1 MATPSIQGL
10 FGGMGTPEEMQ
21 RAMLEQKAAQ
31 FAEMNQNQQ
40 LSSMAY
46 KGGANLGQGLA
57 GAFGVDIQDP
67 TIQRATRLRQLAS
80 QYNTNTAKGL
90 RDMAASLQAT
100 DPESAFQLTQRA
112 MAMDKAALDARKG
125 EAEITLKEAETT
137 AKLEE
142 RKTPDQKNAY
152 DIVSN
157 DPLVIA
163 GSPQFKKNYVE
174 TLKALTA
181 KTITAQV
188 DKVGVAESTRE
199 PVYFDKTTNEQ
210 FTVKDGKRIPF
221 SGGIDQTTS
230 KNTTSLD
237 IGAVFDKARAAG
249 DAKAQSEAWGK
260 AGDTYKSQVALTGKL
275 DRVVA
280 DLPST
285 FTGSFANGSLQIAK
299 VASGLGI
306 PVDTNR
312 ITNTEY
318 LNSVTSELV
327 RTIARDFPGS
337 QSNAELQQLLLSKPS
352 SPQQWQT
359 ILRLLQDVQRQTKA
373 GTITYEKLAKM
384 PQEERF
390 KVDYNL
396 ENGQVQKKLARSDDL
411 TARVRAGTASVEEA
425 QELKKLRGELQ

>member
-80 QYNTNTAKGL
+80 QYNTNTAQGL

-188 DKVGVAESTRE
+188 DKVGVAEKTRE
-199 PVYFDKTTNEQ
+199 PVYFDKATDQQ

-221 SGGIDQTTS
+221 SGGIDQTTAKTNVS
-230 KNTTSLD
+230 VDAK
-237 IGAVFDKARAAG
+237 GEAAFVTELG
-249 DAKAQSEAWGK
+249 KLDAKAVSKAYEARG
-260 AGDTYKSQVALTGKL
+260 VAVEQLGTLKKMAE
-275 DRVVA
+275 VA
-280 DLPST
+280 DRPIIS
-285 FTGSFANGSLQIAK
+285 GSLAEQRTNVANFFNSIGLASNKDQIRTANSQEYIKYSTGLVLDNLKKTGYNPSNADMKVVQSIIPRLETDPMARKELIKFMSERANDVINETTSMDVYARKNKGLSGYKPTIPQVNFNAASTTSNVTSMSTEDLLKIAK
-299 VASGLGI
+299 
-306 PVDTNR
+306 
-312 ITNTEY
+312 
-318 LNSVTSELV
+318 
-327 RTIARDFPGS
+327 
-337 QSNAELQQLLLSKPS
+337 
-352 SPQQWQT
+352 
-359 ILRLLQDVQRQTKA
+359 
-373 GTITYEKLAKM
+373 
-384 PQEERF
+384 
-390 KVDYNL
+390 
-396 ENGQVQKKLARSDDL
+396 GQK
-411 TARVRAGTASVEEA
+411 
-425 QELKKLRGELQ
+425 